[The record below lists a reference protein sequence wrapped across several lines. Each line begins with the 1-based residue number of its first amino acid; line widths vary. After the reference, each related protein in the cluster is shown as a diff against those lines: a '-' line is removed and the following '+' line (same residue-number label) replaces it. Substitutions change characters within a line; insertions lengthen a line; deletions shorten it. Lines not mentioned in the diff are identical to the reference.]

1 VATSFIS
8 FGTSSPIIRTV
19 ISGIINNLS
28 PLTSS
33 DAVYNHYSG
42 IGYPWGAAVNA
53 QGSLIV
59 CDHEYSVVYS
69 ISPSLVVT
77 HLAGTIAG
85 AGNGTGL
92 AVNAQINQPQYVTLD
107 AAGNIYFTESYDV
120 KVINTQTTT
129 QTLFGVSVPAGNV
142 AIVAGQYNSGGSS
155 GTRGDGGPAT
165 SAYLE
170 GVSQIVIT
178 PNGYLYITDQSFHKV
193 RQVTT
198 AGIISTVIGTGT
210 PGHTG
215 DGGPATSAE
224 LFGPTGLTCDTAGNL
239 YVSDETYRVRA
250 VNMQGTTQTILGVS
264 GIASGNIQTVAGI
277 EGTNGNTGNGGAA
290 TSAEIGSQCPLS
302 VDTSGNLYICLGGFN
317 VVRTVNVSG
326 IINSFAG
333 TGSSGNTGNGGP
345 ATSAKIYGPVGTAI
359 GVVVPVVLAQ
369 KVVISGGNF
378 QSPNGTPLALGTVQ
392 VSLQQ
397 DVAIGG
403 VQLCAG
409 IKDTLQLDANG
420 NVTGNPTL
428 WGPISYQMVPFS
440 AKGERAI
447 GYPAL
452 TVAIPNAPTYS
463 LTNI

>member
-1 VATSFIS
+1 
-8 FGTSSPIIRTV
+8 
-19 ISGIINNLS
+19 
-28 PLTSS
+28 
-33 DAVYNHYSG
+33 
-42 IGYPWGAAVNA
+42 
-53 QGSLIV
+53 
-59 CDHEYSVVYS
+59 
-69 ISPSLVVT
+69 
-77 HLAGTIAG
+77 
-85 AGNGTGL
+85 
-92 AVNAQINQPQYVTLD
+92 
-107 AAGNIYFTESYDV
+107 
-120 KVINTQTTT
+120 
-129 QTLFGVSVPAGNV
+129 
-142 AIVAGQYNSGGSS
+142 
-155 GTRGDGGPAT
+155 
-165 SAYLE
+165 
-170 GVSQIVIT
+170 
-178 PNGYLYITDQSFHKV
+178 LYIF
-193 RQVTT
+193 
-198 AGIISTVIGTGT
+198 
-210 PGHTG
+210 
-215 DGGPATSAE
+215 
-224 LFGPTGLTCDTAGNL
+224 
-239 YVSDETYRVRA
+239 
-250 VNMQGTTQTILGVS
+250 
-264 GIASGNIQTVAGI
+264 
-277 EGTNGNTGNGGAA
+277 
-290 TSAEIGSQCPLS
+290 
-302 VDTSGNLYICLGGFN
+302 LGGFN